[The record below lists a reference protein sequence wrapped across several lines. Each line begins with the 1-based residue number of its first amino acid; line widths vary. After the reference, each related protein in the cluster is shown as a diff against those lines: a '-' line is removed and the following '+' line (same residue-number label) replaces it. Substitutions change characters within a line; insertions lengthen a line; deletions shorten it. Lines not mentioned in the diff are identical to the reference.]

1 MCELLWSDP
10 QPQCGRSPS
19 KRGVGCQ
26 FGPDVTKRFLQKNKL
41 DYIIRSHEVKNDG
54 YELAHDDKC
63 ITVFSAPNYW
73 WVCHA
78 FDLLLPLDWK
88 VNACNQEYGMHVNI
102 IFIQVHC
109 YFFSVI
115 QWATKVPLLHWQLQ
129 IWNQNSRHTKL
140 LWVMSV
146 WNSYVNY
153 LYYQGSHSTW
163 KTWKNESTPGN
174 IREFWKI

>member
-73 WVCHA
+73 
-78 FDLLLPLDWK
+78 
-88 VNACNQEYGMHVNI
+88 
-102 IFIQVHC
+102 
-109 YFFSVI
+109 
-115 QWATKVPLLHWQLQ
+115 
-129 IWNQNSRHTKL
+129 
-140 LWVMSV
+140 
-146 WNSYVNY
+146 
-153 LYYQGSHSTW
+153 
-163 KTWKNESTPGN
+163 
-174 IREFWKI
+174 